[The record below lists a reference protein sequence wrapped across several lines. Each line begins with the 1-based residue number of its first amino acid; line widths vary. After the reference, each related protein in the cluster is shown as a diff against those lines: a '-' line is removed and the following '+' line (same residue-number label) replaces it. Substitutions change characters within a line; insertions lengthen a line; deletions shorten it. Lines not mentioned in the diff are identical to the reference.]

1 MKLKSFNNIF
11 SISLLGMF
19 LLLPLE
25 THAITIADYLIDA
38 DIGEYS
44 RSYPGSCPKGSGGL
58 ASAAHFKSDHADYAC
73 DIRYYNEILD
83 NGVEIHVTQHE
94 GTDSDKW
101 LMHELDSDFRT
112 YYGMPGEEYGPRQ
125 IDGQTILEAFAGGG
139 NYRWLSGNKVIIIEY
154 HDSQLTKP
162 EPLEIVRAY
171 LMKHPST
178 IAPITLAQL
187 RNSHNKTTWIKDEMD
202 RRLWLC
208 DKWLTQ
214 LQLEKKPQRKVV
226 EEVVKSMVIFLNYRE
241 KYFKSFG
248 LLKIKAD
255 DEKMLLSNLVSQQ
268 SVTTIKEKLD
278 EYKKW
283 WGDNRDRSIS
293 L

>member
-1 MKLKSFNNIF
+1 
-11 SISLLGMF
+11 
-19 LLLPLE
+19 
-25 THAITIADYLIDA
+25 
-38 DIGEYS
+38 
-44 RSYPGSCPKGSGGL
+44 
-58 ASAAHFKSDHADYAC
+58 
-73 DIRYYNEILD
+73 
-83 NGVEIHVTQHE
+83 
-94 GTDSDKW
+94 
-101 LMHELDSDFRT
+101 
-112 YYGMPGEEYGPRQ
+112 
-125 IDGQTILEAFAGGG
+125 
-139 NYRWLSGNKVIIIEY
+139 
-154 HDSQLTKP
+154 
-162 EPLEIVRAY
+162 
-171 LMKHPST
+171 
-178 IAPITLAQL
+178 
-187 RNSHNKTTWIKDEMD
+187 MD